1 MFNHQASRK
10 QFPDQALLNFILKDY
25 QPLSIV
31 ESEGFKELIQVLQP
45 SYVLTTRKVCVE
57 VT

>member
-10 QFPDQALLNFILKDY
+10 QFPDQALLNFILKNY

-45 SYVLTTRKVCVE
+45 S
-57 VT
+57 